1 MKKKFII
8 LLCAFGSGSKLL
20 QAHLSNSK
28 ELFSLPAYPLLYL
41 PELYESWRIKYKLN
55 SEKLFDLLNI
65 QFASIFDSRNLAGFN
80 GTDKLG
86 KNKDE
91 YIAIPKEKFKKYF
104 VEYFQS
110 NEINLKNL
118 ITAIHTSYQKTVGNN
133 CENIL
138 YHVHS
143 LGIYNNKLS
152 PLYENTKKILTIR
165 DPIKNFWRSEY
176 ATSNISMSRYDKSD
190 YENLKNFQYI
200 NRLMDMYINF
210 KNFNY
215 SNLLNCKI
223 IKFENFKLEQT
234 TTIKSICDFIKIN
247 YDENQMSKPMF
258 NNKQWWGSKIYK
270 GSKENYSYEKEK
282 LSNLEDKNKFSFYE
296 IFLLN
301 SILQPF
307 LKKYNYEN
315 NLKNNYIEKFLF
327 WFLIFLPTKYGTKLF
342 LKRFHYLSIFSYIK
356 NCYRESFHFT
366 LKNYYFNAMY
376 KYKWSYK
383 YCYLINFNF
392 VRKQLFKSKNF
403 LLSIFN
409 FFIKI
414 ILYPIFQLEL
424 VILYIFRIIL
434 IILIKINVKKNIKY
448 SVK

>member
-41 PELYESWRIKYKLN
+41 PELYKRWQIKYNLN
-55 SEKLFDLLNI
+55 SEKLFDLLDI

-110 NEINLKNL
+110 NKINLKNL

-223 IKFENFKLEQT
+223 IKF
-234 TTIKSICDFIKIN
+234 
-247 YDENQMSKPMF
+247 
-258 NNKQWWGSKIYK
+258 
-270 GSKENYSYEKEK
+270 
-282 LSNLEDKNKFSFYE
+282 
-296 IFLLN
+296 
-301 SILQPF
+301 
-307 LKKYNYEN
+307 
-315 NLKNNYIEKFLF
+315 
-327 WFLIFLPTKYGTKLF
+327 
-342 LKRFHYLSIFSYIK
+342 
-356 NCYRESFHFT
+356 
-366 LKNYYFNAMY
+366 
-376 KYKWSYK
+376 
-383 YCYLINFNF
+383 
-392 VRKQLFKSKNF
+392 
-403 LLSIFN
+403 
-409 FFIKI
+409 
-414 ILYPIFQLEL
+414 
-424 VILYIFRIIL
+424 
-434 IILIKINVKKNIKY
+434 
-448 SVK
+448 